1 MVWKKGGV
9 MLNCKQASELLSQ
22 VLDRDMTLR
31 EKILLR
37 LHLLI
42 CHGCSNF
49 SKQIQVMRKACRS
62 YLEK

>member
-1 MVWKKGGV
+1 

-22 VLDRDMTLR
+22 ALDRDITLR
-31 EKILLR
+31 EKILLK

-49 SKQIQVMRKACRS
+49 SKQMTLMREACRS

>member
-1 MVWKKGGV
+1 

-22 VLDRDMTLR
+22 ALDKNLSLR
-31 EKILLR
+31 EKISLR

-49 SKQIQVMRKACRS
+49 SKHMQVLRQACRG

>member
-1 MVWKKGGV
+1 

-22 VLDRDMTLR
+22 ALDKNLSLR
-31 EKILLR
+31 EKISLR

-42 CHGCSNF
+42 CHGCRNF
-49 SKQIQVMRKACRS
+49 SKQMTVMREACRS

>member
-1 MVWKKGGV
+1 MVRKKGSV

-22 VLDRDMTLR
+22 ALDRKMTLR
-31 EKILLR
+31 ENISLR

-49 SKQIQVMRKACRS
+49 SKQMRVIRKACRN
-62 YLEK
+62 YLEN

>member
-1 MVWKKGGV
+1 

-22 VLDRDMTLR
+22 ALDRNITLR
-31 EKILLR
+31 EKFSLR

-42 CHGCSNF
+42 CGGCNNF
-49 SKQIQVMRKACRS
+49 SKQIQVMREACRS

>member
-1 MVWKKGGV
+1 

-22 VLDRDMTLR
+22 ALDRKMTLR
-31 EKILLR
+31 ESISLR

-49 SKQIQVMRKACRS
+49 SKQMTVMREACRS

>member
-1 MVWKKGGV
+1 

-22 VLDRDMTLR
+22 ALDRNISLR
-31 EKILLR
+31 EKVLLR

-49 SKQIQVMRKACRS
+49 SKQMRVMRQVCRG

>member
-1 MVWKKGGV
+1 
-9 MLNCKQASELLSQ
+9 MLNCKQASELRSQ
-22 VLDRDMTLR
+22 ALDRKISLR
-31 EKILLR
+31 EKVLLK

-49 SKQIQVMRKACRS
+49 SKQVTVMREACRS

>member
-1 MVWKKGGV
+1 

-22 VLDRDMTLR
+22 ALDRDITLR
-31 EKILLR
+31 EKILLK

-49 SKQIQVMRKACRS
+49 SKQMTVMRKACRS

>member
-1 MVWKKGGV
+1 

-22 VLDRDMTLR
+22 NLDREMTLR
-31 EKILLR
+31 ENFLLR
-37 LHLLI
+37 LHLLL

-49 SKQIQVMRKACRS
+49 AKQMQVVRKACRN

>member
-22 VLDRDMTLR
+22 ALDRNISLR

-49 SKQIQVMRKACRS
+49 SKQMQVMREACRN
-62 YLEK
+62 YLEN

>member
-1 MVWKKGGV
+1 

-22 VLDRDMTLR
+22 NLDRDLSLR

-37 LHLLI
+37 FHLLI

-49 SKQIQVMRKACRS
+49 SKQMQVLRQACRH
-62 YLEK
+62 YLDK

>member
-1 MVWKKGGV
+1 

-22 VLDRDMTLR
+22 ALDRKISLR
-31 EKILLR
+31 EKVLLK

-49 SKQIQVMRKACRS
+49 SKQVTVMREACRS

>member
-1 MVWKKGGV
+1 

-22 VLDRDMTLR
+22 ALDRNISLR

-49 SKQIQVMRKACRS
+49 SKQMAVMRNMCRS

>member
-1 MVWKKGGV
+1 MVWQKGAV

-22 VLDRDMTLR
+22 ALDRDMTLR
-31 EKILLR
+31 EKISLR

-49 SKQIQVMRKACRS
+49 SKQMQVMREACRS

>member
-1 MVWKKGGV
+1 

-22 VLDRDMTLR
+22 ALDRNISLR
-31 EKILLR
+31 EKILLK

-49 SKQIQVMRKACRS
+49 SKQMTVMREACRS

>member
-1 MVWKKGGV
+1 

-22 VLDRDMTLR
+22 ALDRDITLR
-31 EKILLR
+31 EKILLK

-49 SKQIQVMRKACRS
+49 SKQMTVMREACRN
-62 YLEK
+62 YLKK

>member
-1 MVWKKGGV
+1 

-22 VLDRDMTLR
+22 DITLR
-31 EKILLR
+31 EKILLK

-49 SKQIQVMRKACRS
+49 SKQMTLMREACRS